1 MNPIAT
7 LIEEPTH
14 PTPTSWPPSRAVALT
29 ATAGA
34 VTTAAFATGCVLT
47 QAVTVPGWRAMEP
60 AAFLTRF
67 ATSGPATGAVLFPIE
82 IAATALLGATTY
94 TTITQRRP
102 GRLAWGAASAAMAAT
117 VVLLPAYFAGAN
129 VALLDPNFPPS
140 AVPHEL
146 STWNA
151 WNWLR
156 TTLGLAGTIT
166 STQALTTM
174 ITDGDLVRS
183 ATAPRRPRRPARRT

>member
-7 LIEEPTH
+7 HIDEPKH
-14 PTPTSWPPSRAVALT
+14 PTLTPWSPGRAVALT

-34 VTTAAFATGCVLT
+34 ATTAAFAAGCVLT

-60 AAFLTRF
+60 AAFLARF

-94 TTITQRRP
+94 TTIKQRRP
-102 GRLAWGAASAAMAAT
+102 GRVAWGAATAAMVAT

-129 VALLDPNFPPS
+129 IALLDPNFPPS

-156 TTLGLAGTIT
+156 TALGLAAAVT
-166 STQALTTM
+166 STQAITTM
-174 ITDGDLVRS
+174 IAGGAL
-183 ATAPRRPRRPARRT
+183 RRPRRRTRR